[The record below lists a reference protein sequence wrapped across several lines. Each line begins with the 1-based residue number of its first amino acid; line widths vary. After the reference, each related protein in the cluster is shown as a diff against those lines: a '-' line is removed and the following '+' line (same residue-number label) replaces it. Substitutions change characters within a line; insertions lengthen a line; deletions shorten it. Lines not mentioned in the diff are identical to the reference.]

1 MAETLVE
8 KRVCGECGVD
18 VRPNTAFCY
27 NCGKSISPSEAG
39 DERVDEASDAWFGET
54 LVSRPG
60 PDEELQEAVVVPELE
75 EESQETVVIPEADEE
90 LLETVVVP
98 EPLETQGAGSEADTV
113 AETKPDIA
121 GIDPVHHSLP
131 VEGGLKSAASIRK
144 RPKTFKR
151 REVEVVW
158 EKHNDPPTSRFILV
172 TLIFVLF
179 TIAAFLIA
187 MQMK

>member
-8 KRVCGECGVD
+8 KRVCGECGAD

-27 NCGKSISPSEAG
+27 NCGKSVSLAEEEDG
-39 DERVDEASDAWFGET
+39 HTDEASDAWFGET
-54 LVSRPG
+54 LVSEPE
-60 PDEELQEAVVVPELE
+60 PDEELEETVAIPEPE
-75 EESQETVVIPEADEE
+75 ETQETVVIPEPQ
-90 LLETVVVP
+90 ET
-98 EPLETQGAGSEADTV
+98 GIEAEIS
-113 AETKPDIA
+113 AETKPDTPD
-121 GIDPVHHSLP
+121 IDPIHHSLP

-144 RPKTFKR
+144 RPKTFQK

-158 EKHNDPPTSRFILV
+158 EKHDDPPTSKFILV

-179 TIAAFLIA
+179 TIAVFFIA